1 MTTLYSVGVRKEK
14 LIFTHKNKNTVCI
27 AIPVLDHLLVV
38 LLRHFI
44 VHRKQW
50 SRAVDKVG
58 IGLMLKV

>member
-1 MTTLYSVGVRKEK
+1 MLV
-14 LIFTHKNKNTVCI
+14 FTHENKNAGCV
-27 AIPVLDHLLVV
+27 AIPVLDHLLVM

-58 IGLMLKV
+58 IGLMLEV